1 MFERFIKTD
10 LIPSGFESVRTLW
23 KHTEESFLG
32 CNPRPSCCSAYQE
45 FWASG
50 QYHLSSQGQSPK
62 VGVWSVLENFPF
74 SLIKVLIFS
83 HSKIWECKTWKF
95 VPIYWNI
102 FPFPKLTRTLF
113 SFQFQ
118 KSLHLIHH
126 LNSQGM
132 KSLLDCTFMSSF
144 SLVTHQCA
152 WINHLVKSEND

>member
-1 MFERFIKTD
+1 VFERFIKTD

-83 HSKIWECKTWKF
+83 HSKIWECKT
-95 VPIYWNI
+95 
-102 FPFPKLTRTLF
+102 
-113 SFQFQ
+113 
-118 KSLHLIHH
+118 
-126 LNSQGM
+126 
-132 KSLLDCTFMSSF
+132 
-144 SLVTHQCA
+144 
-152 WINHLVKSEND
+152 